1 MGLPPA
7 TVVRVEIRAELM
19 GKLLLLFIVVPAVE
33 LALLIEIGRHIGTLP
48 TLALI
53 VVTGA
58 LGASLTRRQGIS
70 VWRKAREELRG
81 GSVPTG
87 HLADG
92 IIILMA
98 GALLITPGVLTDAF
112 GFLCLVPAFRTL
124 IKRIATKRLRAGIA
138 SGRVRVSGPGFGPS
152 RDGWGRAGRAEPGGG
167 EQGPG
172 GGDRGRATGTGR
184 HDRGPRSRDFGP
196 VDRAY
201 RPYRP
206 PEGTVIDVD
215 VEEVDDE

>member
-1 MGLPPA
+1 
-7 TVVRVEIRAELM
+7 M

-48 TLALI
+48 TLGLI
-53 VVTGA
+53 VVTGV
-58 LGASLTRRQGIS
+58 LGASLTRRQGVS

-92 IIILMA
+92 IIILIA

-112 GFLCLVPAFRTL
+112 GFLCLVPAFRSL
-124 IKRIATKRLRAGIA
+124 IKRLATRRLRAAVA
-138 SGRVRVSGPGFGPS
+138 SGRFRVSGPGVRPAGDWWGQAEQAERGDSDEGPEPFGGA
-152 RDGWGRAGRAEPGGG
+152 DRAGTARRRE
-167 EQGPG
+167 
-172 GGDRGRATGTGR
+172 
-184 HDRGPRSRDFGP
+184 RGPRSRDFGH

-201 RPYRP
+201 RPYQP
-206 PEGTVIDVD
+206 PEGTIIDVEVED
-215 VEEVDDE
+215 VEEE